1 MLYKEPDRAWE
12 FIDEHLPYVCDNND
26 IPLSAWTRATANLIP
41 KPDSEDPAIEYVI
54 FYRGIIERSPIIH
67 KYLIGKATNALEE
80 DRQAWTDNFKARE
93 PYRMGEALQDSGGDR
108 CVGTFQRNLETSKW
122 SQGLVQHFNFPLW
135 VEHHFLLV

>member
-1 MLYKEPDRAWE
+1 MR
-12 FIDEHLPYVCDNND
+12 DND
-26 IPLSAWTRATANLIP
+26 GITLSAWTQATEKLIL
-41 KPDSEDPAIEYVI
+41 KPNYESPTTDYVT
-54 FYRGIIERSPIIH
+54 FYRELIERAPIIQ
-67 KYLIGKATNALEE
+67 KDRIRQATNALEE

-122 SQGLVQHFNFPLW
+122 SQGLLQHFNVPLW